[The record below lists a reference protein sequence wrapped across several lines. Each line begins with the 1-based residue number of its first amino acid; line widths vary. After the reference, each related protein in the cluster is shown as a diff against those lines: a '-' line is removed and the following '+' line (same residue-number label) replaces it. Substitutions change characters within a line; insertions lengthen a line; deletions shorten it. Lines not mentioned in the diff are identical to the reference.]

1 VIDSL
6 AAVTP
11 QGAAILELFVLAL
24 LPSVLILAIV
34 VGGLAYV
41 LIRHRERPGDPEPP
55 QIHGHRAVEVVWTV
69 IPLLTLLVFFGLTLR
84 TMQTVNA
91 ESDAPLRVQV
101 IGHQW
106 WWEFRYPDL
115 GVVTAN
121 ELHLPVGTPVR
132 LELTSGDVIH
142 SFWSP
147 RIGWKKDAIP
157 GTVNTMSVRV
167 DQAGTFDG
175 ACTEY
180 CGTQHAWMRIS
191 VVAQPEDQFQTWV
204 TAQQIPAQTPSDP
217 VALRGQQLFTSS
229 TCVGCHTIAGTSAS
243 GTVGPNLTHLASRAT
258 IGAGVVPQSSAT
270 LQTWIHNPDEYK
282 PGVLMPA
289 YASFSSDDLVALAA
303 YLESLK

>member
-11 QGAAILELFVLAL
+11 QGAAILELFVLSL
-24 LPSVLILAIV
+24 LPSALILAIV
-34 VGGLAYV
+34 VGGIAYV

-55 QIHGHRAVEVVWTV
+55 QIYGHRAVEVVWTV
-69 IPLLTLLVFFGLTLR
+69 IPLLLLLVSFGLTLR

-91 ESDAPLRVQV
+91 ETDSALRVQV

-115 GVVTAN
+115 GIVTAN

-132 LELTSGDVIH
+132 LEITSIDVIH

-157 GTVNTMSVRV
+157 GAVNVMAVRV
-167 DQAGTFDG
+167 DQAGTYDG
-175 ACTEY
+175 ACSEY

-191 VVAQPEDQFQTWV
+191 VVAQPQDAFQSWV
-204 TAQQIPAQTPSDP
+204 TAQQAPAQTPTDP
-217 VALRGQQLFTSS
+217 VAIRGQQLFTSN
-229 TCVGCHTIAGTSAS
+229 TCVGCHTVAGTSAA

-289 YASFSSDDLVALAA
+289 YGSFSSDDLVALAT